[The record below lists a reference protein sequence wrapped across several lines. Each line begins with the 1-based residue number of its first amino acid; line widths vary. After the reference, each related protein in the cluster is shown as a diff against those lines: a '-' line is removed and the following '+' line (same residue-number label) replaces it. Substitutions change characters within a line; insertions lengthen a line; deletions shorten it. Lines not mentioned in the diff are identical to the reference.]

1 VSLKDTVVLER
12 LDLSLRKEH
21 ENFDTLPSYCKEDD
35 TIKSQRKKTL
45 ISEMNVIPFLES
57 ILETEGNTLKYL
69 HFP

>member
-1 VSLKDTVVLER
+1 MKIL
-12 LDLSLRKEH
+12 
-21 ENFDTLPSYCKEDD
+21 TLCQVTAKRM
-35 TIKSQRKKTL
+35 IKSQRKKTL

>member
-1 VSLKDTVVLER
+1 MKIL
-12 LDLSLRKEH
+12 
-21 ENFDTLPSYCKEDD
+21 TLCQVTAKRM
-35 TIKSQRKKTL
+35 IKSQRKKKTL